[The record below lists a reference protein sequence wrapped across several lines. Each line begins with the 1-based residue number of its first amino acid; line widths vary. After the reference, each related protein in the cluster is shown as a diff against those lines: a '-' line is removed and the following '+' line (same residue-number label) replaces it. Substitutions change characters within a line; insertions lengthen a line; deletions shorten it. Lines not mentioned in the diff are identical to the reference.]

1 MEEAEVVN
9 PFERDAENRQNMQ
22 KRRAEL
28 RQKASQYRRNQQ
40 NPNTATL
47 KQQISKMPISKAKS
61 VGAPT
66 QTAKSVG
73 PTQTIKAS
81 GTPPK
86 EVTKG
91 DYTNKPFPKA
101 SAVKNSYN
109 VKDKGPTTTL
119 VDPLKKEKSWWKDK
133 FPKTT
138 AMLKGKPDT
147 TVKIGKATADAATS
161 PKPPRDNSGVSD
173 SSRFWS
179 ATAGKPQFDKSK
191 NVPEPS
197 TTLKTQDGKTTY
209 NNPGVTGAKPA
220 GPSKSLEPPA
230 PTRKPTTRADK
241 PLNRPNPQ
249 IQANR
254 TQGQAGSKSGPVAT
268 PAGPSTALKAA
279 PAPTPVTKAA
289 SRPPA
294 VRARGVSRPKP
305 SSGGGRWGFHGT
317 ATRTAPKNLSAGQT
331 TNRALGGV
339 WEEKIPEVVKESFES
354 FIRNTFLKENN
365 E

>member
-1 MEEAEVVN
+1 MKSFKQHLDEAEVVH

-40 NPNTATL
+40 NPNAATL
-47 KQQISKMPISKAKS
+47 KQQISKMPISKAKP

-66 QTAKSVG
+66 QAAKPVG
-73 PTQTIKAS
+73 PSQTIKAS

-109 VKDKGPTTTL
+109 VKDKGPTTSL
-119 VDPLKKEKSWWKDK
+119 KAKPDIKDLPVVDPLGKEKAWFKDK
-133 FPKTT
+133 FPRTT
-138 AMLKGKPDT
+138 AMLKGEPT
-147 TVKIGKATADAATS
+147 TTAKIGKATADAATS
-161 PKPPRDNSGVSD
+161 PKPPSVNSGVSD

-209 NNPGVTGAKPA
+209 NNPGVTGANV
-220 GPSKSLEPPA
+220 
-230 PTRKPTTRADK
+230 RVDK